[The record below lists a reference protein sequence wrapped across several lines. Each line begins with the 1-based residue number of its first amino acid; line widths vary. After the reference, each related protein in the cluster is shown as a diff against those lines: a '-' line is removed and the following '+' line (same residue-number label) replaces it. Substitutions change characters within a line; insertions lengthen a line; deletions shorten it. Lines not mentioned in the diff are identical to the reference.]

1 MNFKSIYGAIL
12 IKPNVLSPE
21 PFWPGL
27 RKDLQVLAST
37 FVLNSKN
44 LFLFNPIYR
53 TLPYEYVT
61 W

>member
-1 MNFKSIYGAIL
+1 MNVKSIYGAIL
-12 IKPNVLSPE
+12 IKPNVLGLE
-21 PFWPGL
+21 AFWPGL

-37 FVLNSKN
+37 FVLNNKN
-44 LFLFNPIYR
+44 FLHFNPIYR

>member
-21 PFWPGL
+21 FFWPGFQ
-27 RKDLQVLAST
+27 KDLQVLAST
-37 FVLNSKN
+37 FVLNNKN

-53 TLPYEYVT
+53 MLPYEYVT